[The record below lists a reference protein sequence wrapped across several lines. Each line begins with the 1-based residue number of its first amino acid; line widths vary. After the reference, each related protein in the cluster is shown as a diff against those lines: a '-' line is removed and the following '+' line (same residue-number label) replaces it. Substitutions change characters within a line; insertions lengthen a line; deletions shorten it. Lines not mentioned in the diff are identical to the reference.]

1 MKKYIKWI
9 IYLIIMLI
17 AVITGFIIIINCR
30 SKNEEKNYKNN
41 TYNEISKA
49 DTVEFNSVKDT
60 RSYFIVKN
68 IIDRYI
74 NNIKDLNGDN
84 YINEENLRISKDEVI
99 KSKQDTAKKFFK
111 STLDEN
117 YKSEFNVS
125 DDVIVSEAK
134 KYMQQ
139 GDYSN
144 SDVIYNLNFD
154 EIDEYQYENN
164 IILYIVSAKIK
175 EKDLKLLIKF
185 DSENN
190 VFSIFLSDYIEKY
203 NYSRKM
209 NKSDI
214 KIDKNLLDANL
225 YNKIIIGT
233 ITDEDMSKEYFNIQ
247 KNNLLYDIEKIYNKL
262 DTEYKE
268 KKYSDYLDFEKYF
281 LDLRNQLRESTLAK
295 YSVANINNKSIYT
308 LIDNDNR
315 YYIIENE
322 NGLINYNVKL
332 DNYTVDTQYF
342 KEKYENS
349 KAQEKVALNINKV
362 ITALNDK
369 DYKYIYNKL
378 ADSFKDN
385 YFNNEDELKE
395 YLSNKLYDNN
405 EINFG
410 KFSDEGNGIYTYQI
424 ELSEISNENEAAQEG
439 KGDNF
444 ARIKMNIVMQLKEGT
459 DFVMSFSIE

>member
-30 SKNEEKNYKNN
+30 YKNEEKNYKNN

-378 ADSFKDN
+378 ADSFKAN
-385 YFNNEDELKE
+385 YFNNEEELKE

-410 KFSDEGNGIYTYQI
+410 KFSDEGNGIYTYEI

-444 ARIKMNIVMQLKEGT
+444 ARIKMNVVMQLKEGT

>member
-1 MKKYIKWI
+1 MKKYIKLI

-17 AVITGFIIIINCR
+17 AVITVFIIIINYK
-30 SKNEEKNYKNN
+30 SKDEEENYKNN
-41 TYNEISKA
+41 TYNEISKT
-49 DTVEFNSVKDT
+49 DTVEFNNVKDI

-68 IIDRYI
+68 IIDRYT
-74 NNIKDLNGDN
+74 NNIKDLNGDS
-84 YINEENLRISKDEVI
+84 YINEENLRISKDEII
-99 KSKQDTAKKFFK
+99 KSKQDTAKKFFE

-125 DDVIVSEAK
+125 DDVIISEAK

-268 KKYSDYLDFEKYF
+268 KKYSDYLEFEKYF
-281 LDLRNQLRESTLAK
+281 SDLRNQLRESTLAK

-308 LIDNDNR
+308 LIDNNNR

-378 ADSFKDN
+378 ADSFKAN
-385 YFNNEDELKE
+385 YFNNEEELKE
-395 YLSNKLYDNN
+395 YLSNKLYNNN

-410 KFSDEGNGIYTYQI
+410 KFSDEGNGIYTYEI
-424 ELSEISNENEAAQEG
+424 ELSEISNKSQANQEG

-444 ARIKMNIVMQLKEGT
+444 ARIKMNVVMQLKEGT

>member
-9 IYLIIMLI
+9 ICLIIMLI
-17 AVITGFIIIINCR
+17 AVITVFIIIINYK
-30 SKNEEKNYKNN
+30 SKDEEENYKNN
-41 TYNEISKA
+41 TYNEISKT
-49 DTVEFNSVKDT
+49 DTIEFNNVKDI

-68 IIDRYI
+68 IIDRYT
-74 NNIKDLNGDN
+74 NNIKDLNGDS
-84 YINEENLRISKDEVI
+84 YINEENLRVSKDEVI
-99 KSKQDTAKKFFK
+99 ESKQDTAKKFFE

-125 DDVIVSEAK
+125 DDVIISEAK

-144 SDVIYNLNFD
+144 PDVIYNLNFD

-322 NGLINYNVKL
+322 NGLVNYNVKL

-385 YFNNEDELKE
+385 YFNNEEELKE

-410 KFSDEGNGIYTYQI
+410 KFSDEGNGIYTYEI

-444 ARIKMNIVMQLKEGT
+444 ARIKMNVVMQLKEGT

>member
-30 SKNEEKNYKNN
+30 YKNEEKNYKNN

-84 YINEENLRISKDEVI
+84 YINEENLRISKEEVI

-378 ADSFKDN
+378 ADSFKAN
-385 YFNNEDELKE
+385 YFNNEEELKE

-410 KFSDEGNGIYTYQI
+410 KFSDEGNGIYTYEI

-444 ARIKMNIVMQLKEGT
+444 ARIKMNVVMQLKEGT

>member
-1 MKKYIKWI
+1 MKKYIKLI

-17 AVITGFIIIINCR
+17 AVITVFIIIINYK
-30 SKNEEKNYKNN
+30 SKDEEENYKNN
-41 TYNEISKA
+41 TYNEISKT
-49 DTVEFNSVKDT
+49 DTVEFNNVKDI

-68 IIDRYI
+68 IIDRYT
-74 NNIKDLNGDN
+74 NNIKDLNGDS
-84 YINEENLRISKDEVI
+84 YINEENLRISKDEII
-99 KSKQDTAKKFFK
+99 KSKQDTAKKFFE

-125 DDVIVSEAK
+125 DDVIISEAK

-175 EKDLKLLIKF
+175 EKDLNLLIKF

-190 VFSIFLSDYIEKY
+190 VYSIFLSDYIEKY
-203 NYSRKM
+203 NYSKKM

-247 KNNLLYDIEKIYNKL
+247 KNNLLYDIEKVYNKL

-268 KKYSDYLDFEKYF
+268 KKYSDYSEFEKYF
-281 LDLRNQLRESTLAK
+281 SDLRNQLRESTLAK

-308 LIDNDNR
+308 LIDNNNR

-385 YFNNEDELKE
+385 YFNNEGELKE
-395 YLSNKLYDNN
+395 YLSNKLYNNN

-410 KFSDEGNGIYTYQI
+410 KFSDEGNGIYTYEI

-444 ARIKMNIVMQLKEGT
+444 ARIKMNVVMQLKEGT

>member
-1 MKKYIKWI
+1 
-9 IYLIIMLI
+9 
-17 AVITGFIIIINCR
+17 
-30 SKNEEKNYKNN
+30 
-41 TYNEISKA
+41 
-49 DTVEFNSVKDT
+49 
-60 RSYFIVKN
+60 
-68 IIDRYI
+68 
-74 NNIKDLNGDN
+74 
-84 YINEENLRISKDEVI
+84 
-99 KSKQDTAKKFFK
+99 
-111 STLDEN
+111 
-117 YKSEFNVS
+117 
-125 DDVIVSEAK
+125 
-134 KYMQQ
+134 
-139 GDYSN
+139 
-144 SDVIYNLNFD
+144 
-154 EIDEYQYENN
+154 
-164 IILYIVSAKIK
+164 
-175 EKDLKLLIKF
+175 
-185 DSENN
+185 
-190 VFSIFLSDYIEKY
+190 
-203 NYSRKM
+203 M

-410 KFSDEGNGIYTYQI
+410 KFSDEGNGIYTYEI

-444 ARIKMNIVMQLKEGT
+444 ARIKMNVVMQLKEGT

>member
-30 SKNEEKNYKNN
+30 YKNEEKNYKNN

-209 NKSDI
+209 NKRDI
-214 KIDKNLLDANL
+214 KIDKNLLDAIL

-233 ITDEDMSKEYFNIQ
+233 KTDEDM
-247 KNNLLYDIEKIYNKL
+247 
-262 DTEYKE
+262 
-268 KKYSDYLDFEKYF
+268 
-281 LDLRNQLRESTLAK
+281 
-295 YSVANINNKSIYT
+295 
-308 LIDNDNR
+308 
-315 YYIIENE
+315 
-322 NGLINYNVKL
+322 
-332 DNYTVDTQYF
+332 
-342 KEKYENS
+342 
-349 KAQEKVALNINKV
+349 
-362 ITALNDK
+362 
-369 DYKYIYNKL
+369 
-378 ADSFKDN
+378 
-385 YFNNEDELKE
+385 
-395 YLSNKLYDNN
+395 
-405 EINFG
+405 
-410 KFSDEGNGIYTYQI
+410 
-424 ELSEISNENEAAQEG
+424 
-439 KGDNF
+439 
-444 ARIKMNIVMQLKEGT
+444 
-459 DFVMSFSIE
+459 